1 MCNHIKKL
9 NRIKVQDS
17 LSRIRA
23 SRQQKLT
30 SLVNELDLD
39 DGLSTSG
46 FKSRALKVS
55 FFLLIFFFVVFLGS
69 FGALLCKVEVFKSGG
84 IFVCYCF
91 KMMIHSRMTTSRM
104 KKWDTS

>member
-55 FFLLIFFFVVFLGS
+55 FFLLIFFFVVFFRGLLVLCYVRWKFLRVGVSS
-69 FGALLCKVEVFKSGG
+69 FVIVFK
-84 IFVCYCF
+84 
-91 KMMIHSRMTTSRM
+91 
-104 KKWDTS
+104 